1 MVGPGATIGRSSGS
15 GPLLEPA
22 VISYGIYPPDDA
34 APSQG
39 FFFSIL
45 IVASDSISIYSFN
58 YFVQSTRLGITID
71 FSNIKKKGRNTLER
85 LEEHEESG

>member
-45 IVASDSISIYSFN
+45 IIAPDSISIYSLIISFN
-58 YFVQSTRLGITID
+58 LGITID
-71 FSNIKKKGRNTLER
+71 FSNIKKKGGNTLER

>member
-1 MVGPGATIGRSSGS
+1 MQVHRPSIERESAADEGRSWLARELQLGVLAVS

-45 IVASDSISIYSFN
+45 IVAPDSISIYSLIISFN
-58 YFVQSTRLGITID
+58 LRDS
-71 FSNIKKKGRNTLER
+71 E
-85 LEEHEESG
+85 